1 MTINEFLDTLNDEHP
16 PPRITREQEALWMD
30 ATGDWDHAHRIVQSL
45 DSRAAAWVHA
55 YLHRKEG
62 DIGNAAHWY
71 RRAGRSM
78 SSLSFEAEWR
88 EIATA
93 LLEG

>member
-1 MTINEFLDTLNDEHP
+1 MTIDEFVDTLNGERP
-16 PPRITREQEALWMD
+16 PSHITREQEALWMD

-45 DSRAAAWVHA
+45 DTREAAWVHA

-71 RRAGRSM
+71 GRAGRSM
-78 SSLSFEAEWR
+78 SSLSFEDEWR
-88 EIATA
+88 EIAAA